1 MGKERLFKIFV
12 NFVLPWDVSLPAMK
26 TFRVFVTFVLGLAV
40 MLSLGIPK
48 PAMAQS
54 TPSTVRTETQP
65 GFSVVGISVPTTRE
79 KEAGG
84 NGEIPQLW
92 QRVMQQGL
100 LENVPHRTDNNLT
113 VVYTDYSNDANG
125 EYTYLLGVR
134 VSGVDKV
141 PDGMVVVNVPAGKY
155 AVVPSD
161 TGSLPEVLPKV
172 WGRISTMSATEL
184 GGQRAFKADFEVY
197 PENFDWQNAQIDVY
211 VGLE

>member
-1 MGKERLFKIFV
+1 MGKERLFKISV

-26 TFRVFVTFVLGLAV
+26 TFRVFVAFVLGLAV

-48 PAMAQS
+48 PAMAQT
-54 TPSTVRTETQP
+54 TPSAVRTETQP

-155 AVVPSD
+155 AVVRIRHRVSARSAAKGLG
-161 TGSLPEVLPKV
+161 THQHNVRNGA
-172 WGRISTMSATEL
+172 GRPARLQSRFRGVSREL
-184 GGQRAFKADFEVY
+184 
-197 PENFDWQNAQIDVY
+197 
-211 VGLE
+211 